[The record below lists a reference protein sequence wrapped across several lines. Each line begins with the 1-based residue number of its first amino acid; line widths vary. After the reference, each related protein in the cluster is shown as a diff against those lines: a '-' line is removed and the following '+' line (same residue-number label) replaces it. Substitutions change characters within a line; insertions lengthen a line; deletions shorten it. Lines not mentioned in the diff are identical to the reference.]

1 MRFFRMGGSVPG
13 GESNRGAI
21 FKSSRGDC
29 AGGFAELV
37 DSVDEGGRKGIC
49 GETEE
54 RTTVALNA
62 AEYDLIRAE
71 QQFTGERYGE
81 VPTAAA

>member
-1 MRFFRMGGSVPG
+1 MRLLRMGGSVPG

-21 FKSSRGDC
+21 FNSSRGDR
-29 AGGFAELV
+29 AGGFAEPL
-37 DSVDEGGRKGIC
+37 DSVDERGRKGIC

-54 RTTVALNA
+54 PTTVALNA
-62 AEYDLIRAE
+62 AEHDLTRAE